1 MCDVGTL
8 RDSVYSLAKT
18 PPDRIRPT
26 DVTPGPR
33 GTPRVC
39 RVGTV
44 TTGRVLSRPD
54 SRVGDN
60 MGIFVDALRRSSL
73 IVGYTLP
80 MLLLFTP
87 AEIPERYLWSWVAQ
101 HRGYSDTLLLI
112 ACPLLIMLAQWRAP
126 STVGA
131 SGPIVKITLTELS
144 DATNAFS
151 ESVKLGSG
159 GFGTVYGTSG
169 ALKSLAREGRCA
181 VKRLHNSQPKSY
193 EMLRR
198 EFELLG
204 KCRHENLLP
213 LLGVCLD
220 PRALCLIYPLL
231 VGGSLHDRLHWA
243 ATPRAADDASR
254 RHSEP
259 PLGWR
264 ERLRIVRDVTR
275 ALVYLHTPSGKK
287 GIVLHRDVKPT
298 NVLLDAVLNA
308 KLADVELASEAHDL
322 DAGRP
327 HVSTSGLV
335 GSVGFIDPIY
345 ANTGQYSQQTDGY
358 AMGVTLLVCL
368 TGRHAN
374 DALDAAADMLED
386 PTRAGASGAPLDP
399 QTDWPAAVAVEL
411 AGIVLGLSWRRTLRA
426 RMPLAEALS
435 KLEALSDA
443 SDTRPGIAATP
454 TGPRE
459 CVVCMVEHRAVRY
472 RCGHCICCEACTAQ
486 LERCPSCRVAPIH
499 VVARGAALAFEDS
512 FVST

>member
-1 MCDVGTL
+1 MTMLVA
-8 RDSVYSLAKT
+8 V
-18 PPDRIRPT
+18 
-26 DVTPGPR
+26 
-33 GTPRVC
+33 
-39 RVGTV
+39 
-44 TTGRVLSRPD
+44 
-54 SRVGDN
+54 
-60 MGIFVDALRRSSL
+60 LRRSAL
-73 IVGYTLP
+73 VVGYILP

-101 HRGYSDTLLLI
+101 HRGYSDALLLVF
-112 ACPLLIMLAQWRAP
+112 CPLLIMLAQWRAP
-126 STVGA
+126 SVVGA
-131 SGPIVKITLTELS
+131 TGHIVNFTLSELS
-144 DATNAFS
+144 DATRGFS
-151 ESVKLGSG
+151 QHSKLGSG

-169 ALKSLAREGRCA
+169 ALQSTARGSRCA
-181 VKRLHNSQPKSY
+181 VKRLHNSQPTSFD
-193 EMLRR
+193 MLRR

-204 KCRHENLLP
+204 KCHHENLLP

-220 PRALCLIYPLL
+220 PRALCLVYPLME
-231 VGGSLHDRLHWA
+231 GGSLHDRLLENQ
-243 ATPRAADDASR
+243 SMR
-254 RHSEP
+254 RP
-259 PLGWR
+259 QPLGWR

-287 GIVLHRDVKPT
+287 GVVLHRDVKPT
-298 NVLLDAVLNA
+298 NILLDAELNA

-322 DAGRP
+322 DAGRS

-335 GSVGFIDPIY
+335 GSVGFIDPLY

-374 DALDAAADMLED
+374 DALDMAADMLED
-386 PTRAGASGAPLDP
+386 PARAAESGAPLDH

-411 AGIVLGLSWRRTLRA
+411 AEIVLGLAWRRTLRA

-443 SDTRPGIAATP
+443 SDTRPGIAAAP

-459 CVVCMVEHRAVRY
+459 CVVCMAELRAVRY
-472 RCGHCICCEACTAQ
+472 RCGHCVCCEACTTQ

-499 VVARGAALAFEDS
+499 VVARGVGLAFEDS
-512 FVST
+512 FVAM